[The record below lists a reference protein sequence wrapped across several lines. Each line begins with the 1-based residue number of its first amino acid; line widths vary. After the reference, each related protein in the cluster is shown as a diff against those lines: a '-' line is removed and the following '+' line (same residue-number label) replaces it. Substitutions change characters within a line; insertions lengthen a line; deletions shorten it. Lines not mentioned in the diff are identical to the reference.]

1 MAGEEV
7 SRGQRRIL
15 VVRGL
20 CGACGADG
28 AHGAR
33 SAWWMRDRYAPAN
46 TAATSIRRNAV
57 PARGPDR
64 TGRTGHH
71 HPEGPRARCRPGA
84 RPSWFP
90 GTPASGAAL
99 AARPSPPPPRTPASR
114 CPPPPV
120 STLTTPPGTS
130 DVASTSASVTAG
142 SGCASLATTTA
153 VFPVAITGAR
163 TLTRPSRLGLAGA
176 TTATTPVGSGTLKLK
191 YGPATGFAAPA
202 TWATLSGQP
211 AYQTQ
216 RSIAAPTSR
225 RASASGRPS
234 ALTDCSWNCAARP
247 SSSSATRYSTWPRL

>member
-1 MAGEEV
+1 MPTGCQTVLV
-7 SRGQRRIL
+7 SRNASFRR
-15 VVRGL
+15 GPG
-20 CGACGADG
+20 GAAQSS
-28 AHGAR
+28 
-33 SAWWMRDRYAPAN
+33 SAAN
-46 TAATSIRRNAV
+46 TRFTLPAASRSSSPRPSAATPVRSIAF
-57 PARGPDR
+57 
-64 TGRTGHH
+64 T
-71 HPEGPRARCRPGA
+71 
-84 RPSWFP
+84 SMW
-90 GTPASGAAL
+90 PASTGASS
-99 AARPSPPPPRTPASR
+99 AAN
-114 CPPPPV
+114 PV